1 MTEAILPGAPIKE
14 SPSAG
19 NAGDVG
25 KMGERIRAFF
35 LPVSD
40 FRFQASVYP
49 PIPMLMVAKGP
60 LMLSVSDL
68 VLSMLPSI
76 APKKKSVL

>member
-1 MTEAILPGAPIKE
+1 
-14 SPSAG
+14 
-19 NAGDVG
+19 
-25 KMGERIRAFF
+25 
-35 LPVSD
+35 
-40 FRFQASVYP
+40 
-49 PIPMLMVAKGP
+49 MVAKGP